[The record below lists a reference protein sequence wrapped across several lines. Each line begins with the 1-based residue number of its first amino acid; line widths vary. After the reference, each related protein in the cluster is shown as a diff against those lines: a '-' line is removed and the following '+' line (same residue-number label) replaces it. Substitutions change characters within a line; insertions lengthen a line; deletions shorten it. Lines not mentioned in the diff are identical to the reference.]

1 MAVDIGKYFNL
12 GTKTAGSITEYNDPG
27 GLFTILSVVLRNIY
41 VIAAVIL
48 FIFILVGGAGM
59 ILNAGNVEKQKQS
72 SKTLGSAVAGFLI
85 LFLSYWIIK
94 LVQLITGIQIISL

>member
-1 MAVDIGKYFNL
+1 MAIDIGQYFNL
-12 GTKTAGSITEYNDPG
+12 GSDKAGNITEYKDPG

-41 VIAAVIL
+41 VIAAIIL

-94 LVQLITGIQIISL
+94 LVQLITGIQII